1 MYRLPRGSRTS
12 RYKGYLFFLYTS
24 LWYFCILMNYPMGST
39 EKSLLFNYFDIFN
52 FKFVFITCIVCF
64 KISVI
69 SKYQFTNAQNH
80 FFSLNSRYVIIV
92 CDDSILNFSTECQP
106 NQISCDTDRCIDVSF
121 LCDGYSDCEDTTDE
135 AQCGTCASCNTS

>member
-1 MYRLPRGSRTS
+1 M
-12 RYKGYLFFLYTS
+12 FQ
-24 LWYFCILMNYPMGST
+24 
-39 EKSLLFNYFDIFN
+39 N
-52 FKFVFITCIVCF
+52 FSYF
-64 KISVI
+64 KILVYKCIES
-69 SKYQFTNAQNH
+69 

-135 AQCGTCASCNTS
+135 AQCGTCASCSTS